1 MQLVHSGTALPFLTV
16 HFLYLILLDHAYQEI
31 LPPVVCQRNRLQLFL
46 LLHLL
51 PVQFLFQLFSS
62 EFLFRPVSPNDH
74 EGLQELNLVFIFPSS
89 SKLTLWL
96 SINLASSRVLWPSEV
111 SVDGGSEHQTKI
123 LLLSFFISSPCLLRI
138 RTPDQILEGSCVYR
152 HIAV

>member
-1 MQLVHSGTALPFLTV
+1 MLVQAGLDWAFHSFVELAFSSFLRLP
-16 HFLYLILLDHAYQEI
+16 LL
-31 LPPVVCQRNRLQLFL
+31 
-46 LLHLL
+46 
-51 PVQFLFQLFSS
+51 QLFSS
-62 EFLFRPVSPNDH
+62 EFLFRPFSPNDH

-96 SINLASSRVLWPSEV
+96 SINFASSRVLWLWELWEV
-111 SVDGGSEHQTKI
+111 SVDGGSEQQSKI
-123 LLLSFFISSPCLLRI
+123 LKQNCFLHFLFPSPCLLRI